1 MRLPFPVAPLSAP
14 RGPRRTSG
22 PRAARGL
29 AVALAVGALALLAP
43 RATRAQVAVVDEGS
57 FTIVRGG
64 ATIGREEFRIMRQPA
79 GGASEYVARALAAY
93 GERRIA
99 PALQTDAS
107 GLPLRYQVE
116 VRSGRTVELRLTGQ
130 LTRAHFSTQTQTGSS
145 EAARTYLVGDT
156 TVVVDDELFHQYF
169 FLALH
174 RKPGGEAR
182 VPVLVP
188 RRNLHGRMRVQEAGA
203 DRLTLG
209 ARTLDATRL
218 EVTEPGGRAR
228 TVWVDAAGRVLRVA
242 SPSEGLVAQRD
253 DPPR

>member
-1 MRLPFPVAPLSAP
+1 MPSQPTTAPAAVDRRRPRPARLGAH
-14 RGPRRTSG
+14 
-22 PRAARGL
+22 AALALAAGL
-29 AVALAVGALALLAP
+29 AVLATPGAV
-43 RATRAQVAVVDEGS
+43 RAQVATVDEGS
-57 FTIVRGG
+57 FTILRGG
-64 ATIGREEFRIMRQPA
+64 ATIGREEFRILRQPA
-79 GGASEYVARALAAY
+79 GGGTEYVARALAAY
-93 GERRIA
+93 GDRRVA
-99 PALQTDAS
+99 PALQTDAA

-116 VRSGRTVELRLTGQ
+116 VRTGRTVDQRLTGQ
-130 LTRAHFSTQTQTGSS
+130 LTRAHFVTQTQTGTS

-156 TVVVDDELFHQYF
+156 TVVVDDELFHHYH

-174 RKPGGEAR
+174 RKPGAEVR

-188 RRNLHGRMRVQEAGA
+188 RRNVHGPVRVQEAGA

-218 EVTEPGGRAR
+218 QVTEPSGRVR

>member
-1 MRLPFPVAPLSAP
+1 MPSLPSTAPAAVVRVRPRLSVAL
-14 RGPRRTSG
+14 
-22 PRAARGL
+22 AAGL
-29 AVALAVGALALLAP
+29 AVLASPVAA
-43 RATRAQVAVVDEGS
+43 RAQVATVDEGS

-64 ATIGREEFRIMRQPA
+64 ATVGREEFRILRQPA
-79 GGASEYVARALAAY
+79 GGGTEYVARALAAY
-93 GERRIA
+93 GDRRIA
-99 PALQTDAS
+99 PALQTDIA

-116 VRSGRTVELRLTGQ
+116 VRTGRTVDQRLTGQ
-130 LTRAHFSTQTQTGSS
+130 LSRSHFATQTQTGTS

-188 RRNLHGRMRVQEAGA
+188 RRNVHGPVRVQDAGA

-218 EVTEPGGRAR
+218 QVTEPGGRVR

-242 SPSEGLVAQRD
+242 SPSEGIVAQRD

>member
-1 MRLPFPVAPLSAP
+1 MRLPPP
-14 RGPRRTSG
+14 
-22 PRAARGL
+22 
-29 AVALAVGALALLAP
+29 LLAP
-43 RATRAQVAVVDEGS
+43 AALAGARRAIVLVAGAHALAAPRDARAQVATVDEGS

-64 ATIGREEFRIMRQPA
+64 ATVGREEFRILRQPA
-79 GGASEYVARALAAY
+79 GGGSEYVARALAAY
-93 GERRIA
+93 GDRRIA
-99 PALQTDAS
+99 PALQTDAA
-107 GLPLRYQVE
+107 GLPRRYQVE
-116 VRSGRTVELRLTGQ
+116 VRNGRTVEQRLTGQ
-130 LTRAHFSTQTQTGSS
+130 LVRAHFATQTQTGTS
-145 EAARTYLVGDT
+145 EAARTYLVSDT
-156 TVVVDDELFHQYF
+156 TVIVDDELFHQYF

-188 RRNLHGRMRVQEAGA
+188 RRNVHGRMRVQEAGA

-209 ARTLDATRL
+209 ARTVDATRL
-218 EVTEPGGRAR
+218 EVTEPGGRVR

>member
-1 MRLPFPVAPLSAP
+1 MRPSLPFPRRRAP
-14 RGPRRTSG
+14 SG
-22 PRAARGL
+22 AARL
-29 AVALAVGALALLAP
+29 AGVLAAAALALAAP
-43 RATRAQVAVVDEGS
+43 RAGHAQVTTVDEGS

-64 ATIGREEFRIMRQPA
+64 ATVGREEFRILRQPA
-79 GGASEYVARALAAY
+79 GGSTEYVARALAAY

-99 PALQTDAS
+99 PALQTDPA

-116 VRSGRTVELRLTGQ
+116 VRTGRTVEQRLTGQ
-130 LTRAHFSTQTQTGSS
+130 LTRAHFATQTQTGSS

-174 RKPGGEAR
+174 RKAGGTAR

-188 RRNLHGRMRVQEAGA
+188 RRNVHGPARVQDAGA
-203 DRLTLG
+203 ERLTIG
-209 ARTLDATRL
+209 ARTLEATRL
-218 EVTEPGGRAR
+218 EVTEPGGRVR
-228 TVWVDAAGRVLRVA
+228 MVWVDASGRVLRVTG
-242 SPSEGLVAQRD
+242 PSEGLVAQRD